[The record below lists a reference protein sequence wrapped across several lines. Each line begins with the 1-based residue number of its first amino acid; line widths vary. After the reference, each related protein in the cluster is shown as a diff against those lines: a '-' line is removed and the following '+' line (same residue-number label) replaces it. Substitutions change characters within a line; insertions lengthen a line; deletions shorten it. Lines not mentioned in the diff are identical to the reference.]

1 MKYADVILPLPLENS
16 YTYRIPEDLERAVT
30 PGCRVIVHFGKKRY
44 YTAIVMEVHD
54 REPVSDFETKEIY
67 ALLDATPVLRRP
79 QLRFWK
85 WISSYYI
92 CKLGDVYKAAL
103 PSGLKL
109 ESETA
114 VTYNEDFE
122 ATAPLR
128 PNEQAVLDAFSGVL
142 KLTISELEKKTGLR
156 NVVPIVSS
164 LMVKGAVEVS
174 EELKRGFVPK
184 TQAFIR
190 LAEAYRDE
198 TKLQAVFEDLKRA
211 KKQEL
216 LLVSFL
222 DLSHTLNPA
231 LSKELSKKELLER
244 SGYTSAVL
252 EGLLKRGILESYE
265 KEVGRLQVSVCR
277 LQEPNPLSPAQ
288 EKAYGEI
295 HEAFKTKEVCLLHG
309 VTSSGKTEIYVR
321 LIHEVL
327 RLGRQVLYMLPEI
340 AITTQITERLAKLF
354 GDKLLVYHSKFS
366 DNERVEVWNKLLHND
381 EPMRLGRQVL
391 YMLPEIA
398 ITTQITERLAKLFGD
413 KLLVYH
419 SKFSDNERVEV
430 WNKLL
435 HNDEP
440 MLVLGVRSSLFLP
453 FKDLGLIIVDE
464 EHENTY
470 KQQDPA
476 PRYHARNAA
485 IVLAGMHGGKTLL
498 GSATPSIDSYFN
510 ATAGKYGLVEL
521 STRYGDCLMPEIIT
535 VDVKELKRKKIMKDT
550 LFSPLLVEKVREALS
565 RGEQAILFQNRR
577 GFAPMIECRGCGWV
591 PRCVNCDVS
600 LTYHKAHN
608 QLVCHYCGY
617 TYRLPQV
624 CPECKGTEFKM
635 QGFGTEKVEEEIAG
649 QFPAAK
655 VERLDFD
662 TARTRTAYE
671 RIISDFEKGKTQI
684 LIGTQMLSKGLDF
697 GNVSVVGILS
707 ADSLMNFPD
716 FRAHERAYQLMVQV
730 SGRAGRRDKRGT
742 VILQTTQPEHPL
754 IRMVQHFAYKE
765 MVSLQL
771 SERSMFRY
779 PPYYRLIVL
788 ILRSRNEE
796 ALQEMSALY
805 AEKLRARLGERVL
818 GPVTPPITR
827 VQTLHIKKIVLK
839 IEISAGIAPLRE
851 ILEGIHTEMQGYVPF
866 KQLLVHYDVDPA

>member
-1 MKYADVILPLPLENS
+1 
-16 YTYRIPEDLERAVT
+16 
-30 PGCRVIVHFGKKRY
+30 
-44 YTAIVMEVHD
+44 
-54 REPVSDFETKEIY
+54 
-67 ALLDATPVLRRP
+67 
-79 QLRFWK
+79 
-85 WISSYYI
+85 
-92 CKLGDVYKAAL
+92 
-103 PSGLKL
+103 
-109 ESETA
+109 
-114 VTYNEDFE
+114 
-122 ATAPLR
+122 
-128 PNEQAVLDAFSGVL
+128 
-142 KLTISELEKKTGLR
+142 
-156 NVVPIVSS
+156 
-164 LMVKGAVEVS
+164 
-174 EELKRGFVPK
+174 
-184 TQAFIR
+184 
-190 LAEAYRDE
+190 
-198 TKLQAVFEDLKRA
+198 
-211 KKQEL
+211 
-216 LLVSFL
+216 
-222 DLSHTLNPA
+222 
-231 LSKELSKKELLER
+231 
-244 SGYTSAVL
+244 
-252 EGLLKRGILESYE
+252 
-265 KEVGRLQVSVCR
+265 
-277 LQEPNPLSPAQ
+277 
-288 EKAYGEI
+288 
-295 HEAFKTKEVCLLHG
+295 
-309 VTSSGKTEIYVR
+309 
-321 LIHEVL
+321 
-327 RLGRQVLYMLPEI
+327 
-340 AITTQITERLAKLF
+340 
-354 GDKLLVYHSKFS
+354 
-366 DNERVEVWNKLLHND
+366 
-381 EPMRLGRQVL
+381 
-391 YMLPEIA
+391 
-398 ITTQITERLAKLFGD
+398 
-413 KLLVYH
+413 
-419 SKFSDNERVEV
+419 
-430 WNKLL
+430 
-435 HNDEP
+435 
-440 MLVLGVRSSLFLP
+440 
-453 FKDLGLIIVDE
+453 
-464 EHENTY
+464 
-470 KQQDPA
+470 
-476 PRYHARNAA
+476 
-485 IVLAGMHGGKTLL
+485 
-498 GSATPSIDSYFN
+498 
-510 ATAGKYGLVEL
+510 
-521 STRYGDCLMPEIIT
+521 MPEIIT

-577 GFAPMIECRGCGWV
+577 GFAPLIEC
-591 PRCVNCDVS
+591 PHCVNCDVS

-730 SGRAGRRDKRGT
+730 SGRAGRRDKRGM

-754 IRMVQHFAYKE
+754 IRMGQHFAYKG

>member
-190 LAEAYRDE
+190 LAEAYWDE
-198 TKLQAVFEDLKRA
+198 TKLQAVFEELKRA

-366 DNERVEVWNKLLHND
+366 DNERVEVWNKLLH
-381 EPMRLGRQVL
+381 
-391 YMLPEIA
+391 
-398 ITTQITERLAKLFGD
+398 
-413 KLLVYH
+413 
-419 SKFSDNERVEV
+419 S
-430 WNKLL
+430 
-435 HNDEP
+435 DEP

-485 IVLAGMHGGKTLL
+485 IVLAALYGAKTLL
-498 GSATPSIDSYFN
+498 GTATPSIETWYN
-510 ATAGKYGLVEL
+510 AMSGKYGLVEL
-521 STRYGDCLMPEIIT
+521 KERYKEIQLPEIIP
-535 VDVKELKRKKIMKDT
+535 VDIKELQRKKRMNGP
-550 LFSPLLVEKVREALS
+550 FSPLLLQYIREAL
-565 RGEQAILFQNRR
+565 EQKEQVILFQNRR
-577 GFAPMIECRGCGWV
+577 GFAPMIECHTCGWV
-591 PRCVNCDVS
+591 PKCKNCDVS
-600 LTYHKAHN
+600 LTYHKGLN
-608 QLVCHYCGY
+608 QLTCHYCGY
-617 TYRLPQV
+617 TYQLPRI
-624 CPECKGTEFKM
+624 CPACEGADLRNR
-635 QGFGTEKVEEEIAG
+635 GFGTEKIEGDIKLL
-649 QFPAAK
+649 FPEATVA
-655 VERLDFD
+655 RMDLD
-662 TARTRTAYE
+662 TTRTRAAYE
-671 RIISDFEKGKTQI
+671 RIIADFEQGKTDI
-684 LIGTQMLSKGLDF
+684 LIGTQMVSKGLDF
-697 GNVSVVGILS
+697 DHVSVVGILN
-707 ADSLMNFPD
+707 ADTMLNYPD
-716 FRAHERAYQLMVQV
+716 FRAYERAFQLMAQV
-730 SGRAGRRDKRGT
+730 AGRAGRRNKRGR
-742 VILQTTQPEHPL
+742 VVLQTKSIDHL
-754 IRMVQHFAYKE
+754 IIPQVIANDYEGMVGG
-765 MVSLQL
+765 QL
-771 SERSMFRY
+771 AERQMFHY
-779 PPYYRLIVL
+779 PPYYRLVYVYL
-788 ILRSRNEE
+788 KNRNEILLDLM
-796 ALQEMSALY
+796 AQTMAG
-805 AEKLRARLGERVL
+805 KLRAIFGNRVL
-818 GPVTPPITR
+818 GPDKPPVAR
-827 VQTLHIKKIVLK
+827 VQTLFIRKIVVK
-839 IEISAGIAPLRE
+839 IEMKAPMARVRE
-851 ILEGIHTEMQGYVPF
+851 LLIQVQKEMVMEDRF
-866 KQLLVHYDVDPA
+866 KSLIVYYDVDPM